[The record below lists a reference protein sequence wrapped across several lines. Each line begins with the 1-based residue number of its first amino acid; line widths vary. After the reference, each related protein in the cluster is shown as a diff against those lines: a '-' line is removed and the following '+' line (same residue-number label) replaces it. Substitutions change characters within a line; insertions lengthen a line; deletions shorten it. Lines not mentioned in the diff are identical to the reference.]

1 MGEFNNR
8 YISIQKEGSTYG
20 STGSGGT
27 EVYGEIDDESLAH
40 RYDLLTRQDMSRA
53 IVSKSVTGTEYSE
66 GGFNLAAQLDP
77 FLANVLRAFFTDDW
91 NTGDGY
97 THTFN
102 EPSAEDELPSFTIQV
117 GREQYEHTF
126 TGMVG
131 NNLSISASV
140 GEYVMVSANFVGKAE
155 SATGALQ
162 TASFGGDA
170 LDALYFS
177 NGTVTFNDGTGS
189 DNTTASATVKS
200 FSLDISMNRD
210 TDNAYALGDST
221 YSRKPPAQRREI
233 TGTLELNQVVYG
245 ATPANDDP
253 SYDNLIAADGDVYV
267 GNSGITHPAIRIT
280 LNEES
285 GSDKLEIDI
294 QKVRFEAP
302 DANVSGRDTNTMTVN
317 FVALYDTDGSNRAMK
332 ITMKGSQLVNDA
344 AY

>member
-53 IVSKSVTGTEYSE
+53 ISSKSVTGTEYSE

-77 FLANVLRAFFTDDW
+77 FLANVLRAFFHDAW
-91 NTGDGY
+91 GSGDGY
-97 THTFN
+97 THTFI
-102 EPSAEDELPSFTIQV
+102 EPVGEEVLPSFTIQV

-131 NNLSISASV
+131 SSLSISASV

-245 ATPANDDP
+245 ATPTGDDP
-253 SYDNLIAADGDVYV
+253 SYDNLIAADGDMYNAAGV
-267 GNSGITHPAIRIT
+267 NNPAIKIV

-285 GSDKLEIDI
+285 GSDKLEI
-294 QKVRFEAP
+294 QLYKVRFEAP

-317 FVALYDTDGSNRAMK
+317 FVALYDTTDTNKAMRVLM
-332 ITMKGSQLVNDA
+332 TGSQLSNSA

>member
-1 MGEFNNR
+1 MAEFNNR

-20 STGSGGT
+20 SVSGGGT
-27 EVYGEIDDESLAH
+27 EKYGEIDDESLMH
-40 RYDLLTRQDMSRA
+40 RYDLLTRQDMSRSIA
-53 IVSKSVTGTEYSE
+53 SKSVTGTEYSE
-66 GGFNLAAQLDP
+66 GGFNLAAQIDP
-77 FLANVLRAFFTDDW
+77 FLANVFRAFFKDSCG
-91 NTGDGY
+91 TGDGK

-102 EPSAEDELPSFTIQV
+102 EPTTTDDLPSFTIQV
-117 GREQYEHTF
+117 GREQKEHTF

-131 NNLSISASV
+131 NNLSISANV
-140 GEYVMVSANFVGKAE
+140 GEYVMVSADFVGKAE

-162 TASFGGDA
+162 TASFDGDA

-210 TDNAYALGDST
+210 TDNAYGLGNST
-221 YSRKPPAQRREI
+221 YTRKPPAQRREI

-245 ATPANDDP
+245 ATPTGDDP
-253 SYDNLIAADGDVYV
+253 SYDNLIAADGDVYD
-267 GNSGITHPAIRIT
+267 GNAGITHPAIRIT

-285 GSDKLEIDI
+285 GSDSLVIDI

-302 DANVSGRDTNTMTVN
+302 ESNVSGRDTNTMTVN
-317 FVALYDTDGSNRAMK
+317 FVALYDTDGSDRAMR
-332 ITMKGSQLVNDA
+332 IVMTGSTLENETP
-344 AY
+344 Y